1 MITKEAVL
9 EELKKV
15 IDPELHINIVDLG
28 LVYDIAFDPSAGA
41 STELSRTSSGQVNVI
56 VTMTLT
62 TPGCPLSMVFE
73 EWVPAAVKNIKEVKD
88 VKINLIWEPPWDPDK
103 MSDEAKE
110 QMGFIN

>member
-15 IDPELHINIVDLG
+15 IDPELNVNIVDLG
-28 LVYDIAFDPSAGA
+28 LIYDVAIEQKTGKVD
-41 STELSRTSSGQVNVI
+41 

-73 EWVPAAVKNIKEVKD
+73 EWIPAAVKNIEEVKD
-88 VKINLIWEPPWDPDK
+88 VKINLVWEPPWDPEK

-110 QMGFIN
+110 LMGFIK